1 MSGVYVGSREGFEAF
16 VRFLEV
22 AHINPVIDRVF
33 PFDQAREAYR
43 YMESGQHF
51 GKVVISI

>member
-16 VRFLEV
+16 VALSGSGRI
-22 AHINPVIDRVF
+22 HPVMTASLALTG
-33 PFDQAREAYR
+33 ARAYR

-51 GKVVISI
+51 GKVVICT